1 MQSCGRCQWLGSAL
15 WAGLEWRGGNG
26 WGLRCWGKGDKA
38 TGFSDWGWVATRGL
52 SVELMG
58 PCARPAG
65 RGRTWPRIGH
75 RWPWKAATYM
85 SISTAM

>member
-1 MQSCGRCQWLGSAL
+1 MAGVCTLGRAGVERGYRMGFKVLG
-15 WAGLEWRGGNG
+15 EMR
-26 WGLRCWGKGDKA
+26 DKA

-58 PCARPAG
+58 PCARPVG

-75 RWPWKAATYM
+75 RWPWRAATYM
-85 SISTAM
+85 SISTAI